1 MSTTMSTI
9 PSILSTK
16 YPAKAHCEA
25 VANYIRRLRP
35 DVTDGL
41 IYLESGKSTL
51 FEDCD
56 QEATFRQRRPFFYL
70 SGCALPDSY
79 LTYNLPAKSLTL
91 YIPAINPSSV
101 LWSGLPLSPED
112 AKREFDVDDV
122 RTTDQLSSSLSS
134 SFSKTIF
141 VIPTQLSHH
150 PFPSAPIDTTILHTA
165 ISECRALKDPYEV
178 ALIKHAN
185 AITASAHHACMRAIK
200 SAKNEREILA
210 VFTSTCISAGAPS
223 QAYTGIFAGGRNA
236 ATLHYVHNNASLEG
250 KQNLLL
256 DAGAEVRAYASDVT
270 RTFPIS
276 GKFSKESREI
286 YDIVLNMQ
294 KTCLAACAPGKNW
307 DDIHILA
314 HKVAIGGLLDL
325 GILKDGSVDEIL
337 ETRTSCAFFPHGL
350 GHYLGMD
357 THDTGGN
364 PDYGDSDK
372 MFCYLRKRG
381 PLPVGAVIT
390 VEPGIYFCEFI
401 IRPYLSDPKHA
412 RFIDEDVLERYW
424 DVGGVRIEDNILITE
439 DGYENLTTAVKEA
452 EDMERV
458 INGE

>member
-1 MSTTMSTI
+1 MSTTMSTT

-56 QEATFRQRRPFFYL
+56 QEGILILPPSSSSNKKNPTATFRQRRPFFYL
-70 SGCALPDSY
+70 TGCSLPDSY
-79 LTYNLPAKSLTL
+79 LTYSLPTKSLTL
-91 YIPAINPSSV
+91 YIPASTHPPSS
-101 LWSGLPLSPED
+101 
-112 AKREFDVDDV
+112 
-122 RTTDQLSSSLSS
+122 DQLPSSLSS
-134 SFSKTIF
+134 SSKTLF
-141 VIPTQLSHH
+141 VIPTQLSH
-150 PFPSAPIDTTILHTA
+150 PFPSVPIDTTILHTA

-178 ALIKHAN
+178 ALIKNAN

-200 SAKNEREILA
+200 SAKNERELLA
-210 VFTSTCISAGAPS
+210 TFTSTCISSGAP
-223 QAYTGIFAGGRNA
+223 T
-236 ATLHYVHNNASLEG
+236 TLHYIHNNASLSG

-256 DAGAEVRAYASDVT
+256 DAGAEVREYASDVT
-270 RTFPIS
+270 RTFPVS
-276 GKFSKESREI
+276 GKFGKESRGI
-286 YDIVLNMQ
+286 YDIVLGMQ
-294 KTCLAACAPGKNW
+294 KTCLAACAPGKSW
-307 DDIHILA
+307 DDIHVLA
-314 HKVAIGGLLDL
+314 HKVAIEGLLDL

-337 ETRTSCAFFPHGL
+337 ESRTSCAFFPHGL

-364 PDYGDSDK
+364 PNYEDEDK

-401 IRPYLSDPKHA
+401 IKPYLNDPKHA
-412 RFIDEDVLERYW
+412 RFIDEGVLERYW

-439 DGYENLTTAVKEA
+439 DGYENLTTAVKEV
-452 EDMERV
+452 EDMERI